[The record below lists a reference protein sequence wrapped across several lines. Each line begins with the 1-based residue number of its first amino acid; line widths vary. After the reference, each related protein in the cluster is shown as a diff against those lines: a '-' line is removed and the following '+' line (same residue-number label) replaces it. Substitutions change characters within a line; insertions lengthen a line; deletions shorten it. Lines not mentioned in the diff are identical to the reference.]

1 MKTIIHYFN
10 KNVKAFIIKGFINVS
25 KKLHNID
32 KIKQKHS
39 IFKYFLNDIFKVC
52 SSFFMIFLTS
62 SYPNLIPKK
71 VRIKDEIIQS
81 ISPRKKIE
89 KASNNT
95 FKFKRINNRCYNKSY
110 RKTFNKI

>member
-71 VRIKDEIIQS
+71 VRINII
-81 ISPRKKIE
+81 IIYNNLLGKRYKKLPTIPLYL
-89 KASNNT
+89 K
-95 FKFKRINNRCYNKSY
+95 
-110 RKTFNKI
+110 